1 MSNTPKIAQ
10 KKTRKRP
17 DIIPKAFRYHSEGS
31 PHPQNTPLQGRRWT
45 QFFHPLPTTDYKQGG
60 GWFICIRFALLCF
73 AKLGCT
79 SAQQNK
85 KKSFFILLCIRFAL
99 TLLREVR
106 LRLGRK
112 NENFLIFILFFA
124 RLALTL
130 HLETQ
135 RTDLAACNL
144 SKIMLKLNVVYCA
157 AKQCTGLHALHDRE
171 RIKGW
176 S

>member
-1 MSNTPKIAQ
+1 MSNTPKFAQ
-10 KKTRKRP
+10 NKTRKRP

-31 PHPQNTPLQGRRWT
+31 PLPQNTPLQGRRRT
-45 QFFHPLPTTDYKQGG
+45 QFFHPLPTTDYKQGR
-60 GWFICIRFALLCF
+60 GWFI
-73 AKLGCT
+73 
-79 SAQQNK
+79 
-85 KKSFFILLCIRFAL
+85 CIRFAL

-106 LRLGRK
+106 LWLGRKNENFLIFILFFAHLARLCFAKLGCGSEEK

-130 HLETQ
+130 HPETQ

-157 AKQCTGLHALHDRE
+157 AKQCIGLHALHDRE